1 MFKEKH
7 KKRNDNQTEKFKKS
21 KKTKIKNILSKNK
34 VTLINNDT
42 EEDNKKA
49 KETILKLIKCQTNP
63 TL

>member
-1 MFKEKH
+1 MKIWRIIYQILKI
-7 KKRNDNQTEKFKKS
+7 KNGLS